1 MITHKNAK
9 FNTTIATLLLFGIG
23 ILLFCNT
30 FAGKTEIMS
39 ANRLLIPLIATI
51 VFILVLY
58 PIALKIGLMDRPCH
72 RKQHCE
78 PTPLIGGLAI
88 YLAILLTLSLNHI
101 NLPNQSA
108 FIAAA
113 TLLVLVGLIDDYK
126 GLGVIIR
133 LIAQIAATL
142 IMTKMAHLQIND
154 LGDLFGFGNINLGI
168 YATAFTVFA
177 VVGGINA
184 FNMIDGI
191 DGLAGSLT
199 LISIMAI
206 ATVSWLAQHW
216 VLLNFCIVMIAAIIA
231 FLMFNLRI
239 FGRTNAKIFLG
250 DTGSTLFGFTVC
262 WLAIYASQ
270 GENRIITPT
279 SVLWITALPLFDS
292 VCIMLRRISK
302 GRSPFAPDR
311 EHLHHILSLA
321 GYSVNQ
327 ILIILLVCSLIVSI
341 TGIAASFFLNVPQSV
356 LFMSFLL
363 LFTCHYWCMS
373 HAWKMVKIAR
383 YLQTKKAGDE
393 KTKAR
398 RNKERRCMQ
407 YNLDINERRIVE
419 ERRNN
424 EERRYIPTA
433 EQLEKIA
440 QTRYKEKQRS
450 SEY

>member
-1 MITHKNAK
+1 MSTN
-9 FNTTIATLLLFGIG
+9 
-23 ILLFCNT
+23 ILLF
-30 FAGKTEIMS
+30 
-39 ANRLLIPLIATI
+39 PLISTI
-51 VFILVLY
+51 VFIQVLY
-58 PIALKIGLMDRPCH
+58 PIAFKIGLTDHPCH
-72 RKQHCE
+72 RKQHRE

-88 YLAILLTLSLNHI
+88 YLTILLTLSLNHI

-108 FIAAA
+108 FMTAA

-126 GLGVIIR
+126 NLGVIIR

-142 IMTKMAHLQIND
+142 IMTKIAHIQIND
-154 LGDLFGFGNINLGI
+154 LGNLFGFGNINLGVF
-168 YATAFTVFA
+168 ATAFTVFA

-191 DGLAGSLT
+191 DGLAGGLT

-206 ATVSWLAQHW
+206 ATVSWLSQHW

-231 FLMFNLRI
+231 FLIFNLRI

-279 SVLWITALPLFDS
+279 SVLWIIALPLFDS

-327 ILIILLVCSLIVSI
+327 ILIILIVCSLIVSI
-341 TGIAASFFLNVPQSV
+341 TGIAASFFLNVPQGV

-363 LFTCHYWCMS
+363 LFTCHYWGMS
-373 HAWKMVKIAR
+373 NAWKMMKIAR
-383 YLQTKKAGDE
+383 YLQIKKADDE

-398 RNKERRCMQ
+398 RKKERRDMQ
-407 YNLDINERRIVE
+407 FSLDIGERRIME
-419 ERRNN
+419 DRRNN

-440 QTRYKEKQRS
+440 QTRYKEKQRR
-450 SEY
+450 SESL

>member
-1 MITHKNAK
+1 M
-9 FNTTIATLLLFGIG
+9 
-23 ILLFCNT
+23 
-30 FAGKTEIMS
+30 
-39 ANRLLIPLIATI
+39 IATI
-51 VFILVLY
+51 VFIQVLY
-58 PIALKIGLMDRPCH
+58 PIALKIGLTDHPCH
-72 RKQHCE
+72 RKQHSK

-88 YLAILLTLSLNHI
+88 YLTILLTLSLNHI

-113 TLLVLVGLIDDYK
+113 TLLVIVGLIDDYK
-126 GLGVIIR
+126 NLGVKIR
-133 LIAQIAATL
+133 LIVQITACL
-142 IMTKMAHLQIND
+142 IMTEVADIKIND

-206 ATVSWLAQHW
+206 ATVSWVSQHW
-216 VLLNFCIVMIAAIIA
+216 ALLHFCMVMIASIIA

-279 SVLWITALPLFDS
+279 SVLWIIALPLFDS
-292 VCIMLRRISK
+292 VCIMLRRIRK

-311 EHLHHILSLA
+311 EHLHHILSVA

-327 ILIILLVCSLIVSI
+327 ILITLLVCSLILSI
-341 TGIAASFFLNVPQSV
+341 TGIAASFILNVPQGV
-356 LFMSFLL
+356 LFISFLL
-363 LFTCHYWCMS
+363 LFASHYWGMS

-383 YLQTKKAGDE
+383 YLHTKKVDSE
-393 KTKAR
+393 RTKGR
-398 RNKERRCMQ
+398 RKKERRCTQ
-407 YNLDINERRIVE
+407 CNLDSVDRRVME
-419 ERRNN
+419 DRRNN
-424 EERRYIPTA
+424 VERRYIPTA
-433 EQLEKIA
+433 KQLEKIS
-440 QTRYKEKQRS
+440 REKEKQRS
-450 SEY
+450 SES